1 MSGRVQY
8 AYRLYSKN
16 KPATPLSILSSVLS
30 LYKNEYSG
38 YEAEKKSGR
47 AVDIKLPSDIDT
59 NGLDYI

>member
-16 KPATPLSILSSVLS
+16 NPATQISILSKVLN

-38 YEAEKKSGR
+38 YEAEKTSGR
-47 AVDIKLPSDIDT
+47 AVDITLDIQSQQ
-59 NGLDYI
+59 GLDYI